1 MPRANRG
8 LGLKVDQPPLSPLVS
23 GFQGLSGEELSKLI
37 KEQVSQMKETLR
49 AEILGEIKAN
59 LKSYIEEQVKAAVA
73 EELEK
78 IKQPQSA

>member
-1 MPRANRG
+1 
-8 LGLKVDQPPLSPLVS
+8 
-23 GFQGLSGEELSKLI
+23 
-37 KEQVSQMKETLR
+37 MKETLR